1 MAVMIGVD
9 PDRPP
14 TAAVL
19 DEHGQLLDQQH
30 LPATLDGDQ
39 TLRGWAERWPQRG
52 WRSKAPTASA
62 GRWPSGWSATANR
75 SWTCRPSWPP
85 GCGCCRSAM
94 AAERPRRRRRGR
106 GRGPQCALAAPGYG
120 RGPGHRAP
128 LVDQA
133 APGPGGRPHP
143 AHQPAPPAAGRPGP
157 RWCPTQ
163 PHRQAGR
170 RSAQCSGP
178 DWGAAV
184 TCWQLAGD
192 LIADIGQLA

>member
-62 GRWPSGWSATANR
+62 GGWPSGWSATANR
-75 SWTCRPSWPP
+75 SWTCRP
-85 GCGCCRSAM
+85 
-94 AAERPRRRRRGR
+94 
-106 GRGPQCALAAPGYG
+106 
-120 RGPGHRAP
+120 
-128 LVDQA
+128 
-133 APGPGGRPHP
+133 
-143 AHQPAPPAAGRPGP
+143 AGRPGAGAVGRP
-157 RWCPTQ
+157 GPQSDPDDAVAVAVAARNAPWLRRVTVEDRATVLHLLTKRPQDLVAARTQ
-163 PHRQAGR
+163 PINRLHRLLVDLVPGGARRNLTAKRAAALLSAVAPTGAR
-170 RSAQCSGP
+170 RSP
-178 DWGAAV
+178 
-184 TCWQLAGD
+184 AGSWP
-192 LIADIGQLA
+192 AT